1 MDVSTVVEDDIRLVV
16 KDVSTGVEDDI
27 RLVVKD
33 VSIEVEDVTEIRLV
47 KLGETEL
54 PSPELEPLAVTIPP
68 DVDGVVLGT
77 TTSINFD
84 VRKQT
89 TQPVSITLTRCS

>member
-1 MDVSTVVEDDIRLVV
+1 MDVSTGIEV
-16 KDVSTGVEDDI
+16 DVSTGIEDVAEV
-27 RLVVKD
+27 RLVMRD
-33 VSIEVEDVTEIRLV
+33 VSTGVEDVTEIRLV

-54 PSPELEPLAVTIPP
+54 PSPELELEPLAVTIPP

-77 TTSINFD
+77 TTSTKLD